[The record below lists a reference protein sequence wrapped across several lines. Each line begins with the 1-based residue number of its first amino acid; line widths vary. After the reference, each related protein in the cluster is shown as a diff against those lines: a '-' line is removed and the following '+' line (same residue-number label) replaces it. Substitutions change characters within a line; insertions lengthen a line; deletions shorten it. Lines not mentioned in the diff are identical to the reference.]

1 MTEGQ
6 LFTGI
11 VKWCRANTETERE
24 AIAEF
29 QQDFAAKILDEN
41 ISQSEFI
48 NDFLPLREFIP
59 IKRFRRLS
67 FELTQNPFR
76 EATRFALIPCKEIL
90 TVIDKEDFLDPIPG
104 TLFIDNDADPNYV
117 FWQTTDEF
125 EDVNVEV
132 RIYQKI
138 SQGRLQE
145 VPQGRMGIILE
156 TVHILKDGA
165 DMSCITERVS
175 VKMIARSVEN
185 GSVIEKRFKPI
196 EDTFIESPG
205 QSRTNIFV
213 LSKNQD
219 ERVKWSVME
228 VGVIIDRRPQC
239 DIKAISAEKFATT
252 VCSSASADYPDAATA
267 LSYDVEKSLDHC
279 LIDMAERLNF
289 GNRGPERLRLN
300 YSIYIFT
307 KGYVSNLRSKKSVRN
322 EIWEAQ
328 TMEDFQRC
336 KVMNFPIGMD
346 NVDMESRRKAFNT
359 LIVDREVRKENAEQK
374 ELFVVRYNPS
384 SKNITF
390 VKRLQIQATHMSGMV
405 TLGHTE
411 GIQLGCVMVTEDL
424 KYKVLIDSGLGP
436 MAMGKAKVFIRRIF
450 PIQDEMLLIQEGILV
465 SKVTVGKII
474 THIDD
479 YHVLVIQDPGEG
491 MDYDEFIISKIREIK
506 VQFEEVEVLDDEDGI
521 SVELSLAPQTSPRE
535 VARTLATQLGLQESE
550 VELFK
555 YTSSSTMQHVDVEN
569 ESENVESLLNYCKKG
584 TKIIFYR
591 MKGHSSDESNNSD
604 FMEER

>member
-11 VKWCRANTETERE
+11 VKWCRANTETEQE

-41 ISQSEFI
+41 ISQTEFI

-239 DIKAISAEKFATT
+239 DIKAISAFNIHLLCGNYLQPRDTPLLLGRPGVP
-252 VCSSASADYPDAATA
+252 VC
-267 LSYDVEKSLDHC
+267 
-279 LIDMAERLNF
+279 
-289 GNRGPERLRLN
+289 
-300 YSIYIFT
+300 
-307 KGYVSNLRSKKSVRN
+307 
-322 EIWEAQ
+322 
-328 TMEDFQRC
+328 
-336 KVMNFPIGMD
+336 
-346 NVDMESRRKAFNT
+346 
-359 LIVDREVRKENAEQK
+359 
-374 ELFVVRYNPS
+374 
-384 SKNITF
+384 
-390 VKRLQIQATHMSGMV
+390 
-405 TLGHTE
+405 
-411 GIQLGCVMVTEDL
+411 
-424 KYKVLIDSGLGP
+424 
-436 MAMGKAKVFIRRIF
+436 
-450 PIQDEMLLIQEGILV
+450 
-465 SKVTVGKII
+465 
-474 THIDD
+474 
-479 YHVLVIQDPGEG
+479 
-491 MDYDEFIISKIREIK
+491 
-506 VQFEEVEVLDDEDGI
+506 
-521 SVELSLAPQTSPRE
+521 
-535 VARTLATQLGLQESE
+535 
-550 VELFK
+550 
-555 YTSSSTMQHVDVEN
+555 
-569 ESENVESLLNYCKKG
+569 
-584 TKIIFYR
+584 
-591 MKGHSSDESNNSD
+591 
-604 FMEER
+604 